1 VLGEELLQA
10 KALIAKLEAEV
21 RIKDVIIQSKDGI
34 IQSSSANPVRRA
46 RITMIRP
53 RNTTRFWPRKY
64 PQVTVCLVYRAT
76 SQTNLVSHLAANV
89 MQDFHLHSDHRHAS
103 LVRRD
108 TLTLHLVDYARFVLQ
123 DNFNRMLLNDSATHA
138 VCWAS
143 QQATAPFNAKIVPKT
158 CTLSMK
164 KPLNWYIVRVIA
176 DIID

>member
-1 VLGEELLQA
+1 MILPQYT
-10 KALIAKLEAEV
+10 
-21 RIKDVIIQSKDGI
+21 IQ
-34 IQSSSANPVRRA
+34 
-46 RITMIRP
+46 
-53 RNTTRFWPRKY
+53 FWPSKCHQGFAS
-64 PQVTVCLVYRAT
+64 PVTLAIT
-76 SQTNLVSHLAANV
+76 QIHLDRHSAKCA